1 MLSQKRRRDA
11 HNWSFAGSSL
21 ESVIEQRRRDRLFA
35 LLTDTTGEP
44 RAPLDERH
52 AI

>member
-44 RAPLDERH
+44 RAPLYERDVL
-52 AI
+52 